1 MIGYAV
7 CSYHR
12 IRYLCRH
19 SCVILRVLFY
29 GCFREKRY
37 KLQHLLHLMLW
48 FTAAFVLGISYAGT
62 AIYWMIYLVTS
73 IFLAFILYAVSYA
86 RGKETVSL
94 TVMDLLKM
102 KSPQADV

>member
-1 MIGYAV
+1 MLFAVIIVSGIYAAIAALY
-7 CSYHR
+7 CASFFTA
-12 IRYLCRH
+12 
-19 SCVILRVLFY
+19 VL
-29 GCFREKRY
+29 EKKRY